1 MMNSLFLSAL
11 YKSSGKTT
19 VAIGLAAALKARGT
33 VVQPFKKGP
42 DYIDPM
48 WLGQAAGR
56 DCRNLDFHT
65 MTPDEITATFAAQA
79 AGTDLALI
87 EGNKGL
93 YDGLD
98 LEGQDSN
105 AAMAAHLGAPVV
117 LVIDTRGMTRG
128 IAPVVLGYQAFGPE
142 LEIAGLIL
150 NQIGGA
156 RHEGKLRAAVEHF
169 TDIPILGAI
178 GRHPEMEITERHL
191 GLVPTNEAGEA
202 GKLINTIARI
212 VADGVD
218 LDRILAAARPAT
230 VAETVSATPAVGS
243 RDLRIA
249 IARDAAFGFYY
260 PDDLEALERA
270 GAELIPFDTLSDNRL
285 PDADAVFFGG
295 GFPETQAQALSANSS
310 LRHDI
315 KAALAAGMPAYA
327 ECGGLMYLARSLT
340 CQGQRFDM
348 VGAIPG
354 DVVLHD
360 RPVGRGYVVLD
371 ETDAA
376 PWPPAG
382 GDDDGTPVLPA
393 HEFHYAS
400 LENLPADTTFAYTVK
415 RGYGIDGHNDGIVM
429 GHLLAAFTHQRNVA
443 QNPWAERFTD
453 FVRSKKGIEINK
465 VSA

>member
-249 IARDAAFGFYY
+249 IARDAAFGHLAF
-260 PDDLEALERA
+260 AF
-270 GAELIPFDTLSDNRL
+270 PFSTNR
-285 PDADAVFFGG
+285 
-295 GFPETQAQALSANSS
+295 
-310 LRHDI
+310 
-315 KAALAAGMPAYA
+315 
-327 ECGGLMYLARSLT
+327 
-340 CQGQRFDM
+340 
-348 VGAIPG
+348 
-354 DVVLHD
+354 
-360 RPVGRGYVVLD
+360 
-371 ETDAA
+371 
-376 PWPPAG
+376 
-382 GDDDGTPVLPA
+382 
-393 HEFHYAS
+393 
-400 LENLPADTTFAYTVK
+400 
-415 RGYGIDGHNDGIVM
+415 
-429 GHLLAAFTHQRNVA
+429 
-443 QNPWAERFTD
+443 
-453 FVRSKKGIEINK
+453 
-465 VSA
+465 